1 MVEQYSAPSWSIILS
16 TAFLVVPLAYLLG
29 SIPTGLLLAKAFG
42 GVDIRATGSGN
53 IGATN
58 VYRTLGR
65 KVGLMT
71 LLGDCLKGL
80 LPVLAVKFAGMGDV
94 WIAVAGTAAF
104 LGHVYTIF
112 LGFKGGKGVATALGV
127 FLAAAPLSV
136 LPTLLVFAFT
146 LWKWRFVSLASII
159 AAAVIPLFV
168 ALNHGTPATI
178 AMTAFIALMVIFKH
192 RENISRLRSGSENRF
207 KA

>member
-1 MVEQYSAPSWSIILS
+1 VLNTILLI
-16 TAFLVVPLAYLLG
+16 AGAYLLG
-29 SIPTGLLLAKAFG
+29 SIPTGLLLAKAA
-42 GVDIRATGSGN
+42 GVDIRSTGSGN

-65 KVGLMT
+65 NVGILT

-80 LPVLAVKFAGMGDV
+80 IPVLVARHLEMGDAL
-94 WIAVAGTAAF
+94 IAAAGTAAF

-127 FLAAAPLSV
+127 FLGVSPASVGIALIIFIAIVATTRYISLGSITAAAAMPFIISFLDRRPL
-136 LPTLLVFAFT
+136 
-146 LWKWRFVSLASII
+146 I
-159 AAAVIPLFV
+159 
-168 ALNHGTPATI
+168 I
-178 AMTAFIALMVIFKH
+178 AMTALIAILVIWKH
-192 RENISRLRSGSENRF
+192 RENISRLREGTESKF